1 MVFRVGT
8 MEGLERVNAFKN
20 HYNGKTVLLTGHTG
34 FKGSWLSEW
43 LLSLGAKVV
52 GVSLDPV
59 DDPSLFEQ
67 LQLKERLEHHI
78 LDIRDAE
85 KLAQLVKA
93 TQPDIVFH
101 LAAQALV
108 RYSYDHPIETFDTN
122 VMGTAHVL
130 DALRRLDNPC
140 EAVIITTDKCYENR
154 ERIEPYS
161 EDDPMGGHDPYSASK
176 GATELVVA
184 SYRRS
189 FFDPVEYG
197 SSHQVA
203 VATARAG
210 NVIGG
215 GDWALDR
222 IVPDCMRTLA
232 AGRSIP
238 VRNPQATRPW
248 QHVLEPLAGYLQ
260 LAMRLAQAQ
269 TSEDRNVLFSG
280 YNFGPDPSA
289 NRPVRDLVDQVLKSW
304 PGDWIDQSDLNAVHE
319 AGRLNLSIDK
329 AEHLLNWAPIWSFET
344 AIRQTVQWYRCVLE
358 DPACASELTR
368 RQIMEYSEIFCHE
381 I

>member
-1 MVFRVGT
+1 MNA
-8 MEGLERVNAFKN
+8 LEN

-34 FKGSWLSEW
+34 FKGSWMSEW
-43 LLSLGAKVV
+43 LLSLGAKVA

-67 LQLKERLEHHI
+67 LQLKDRLEHHI

-93 TQPDIVFH
+93 VQPDIVFH

-108 RYSYDHPIETFDTN
+108 RYSYEHPIETFSTN

-130 DALRRLDNPC
+130 DALRRLDKPC
-140 EAVIITTDKCYENR
+140 EVVIVTTDKCYENR
-154 ERIEPYS
+154 ERPEPYT
-161 EDDPMGGHDPYSASK
+161 EDDHMGGHDPYSASK
-176 GATELVVA
+176 GAAELVVS

-189 FFDPVEYG
+189 FFDPAEYG
-197 SSHQVA
+197 RSHRIA

-215 GDWALDR
+215 GDWAADR

-232 AGRSIP
+232 AGLPVP
-238 VRNPQATRPW
+238 VRNPIATRPW
-248 QHVLEPLAGYLQ
+248 QHVLEPLGGYLL
-260 LAMRLAQAQ
+260 LALRLAQ
-269 TSEDRNVLFSG
+269 TETTTDREALFSG
-280 YNFGPDPSA
+280 YNFGPDPEA
-289 NRPVRDLVDQVLKSW
+289 NRPVRDLVEQVLNAW
-304 PGDWIDQSDLNAVHE
+304 PGEWVDLSDPDAVHE
-319 AGRLNLSIDK
+319 AGLLNLAIGK
-329 AEHLLNWAPIWSFET
+329 AARLLNWSPIWSFEV
-344 AIRQTVQWYRCVLE
+344 AVQQTVQWYRRVLE
-358 DPACASELTR
+358 DSSCASELTR
-368 RQIMEYSEIFCHE
+368 QQIAEYSEVFCNE